1 MSNIR
6 DYVPSIYKDVTEMEV
21 IVGVNDE
28 LLDNEEEILDDLE
41 NSQFIVN
48 APEHAVSEYEKLLNI
63 YPLNTDSIEFRRIR
77 IMNRLSM
84 TPPFSL
90 PYLREKLNTIIGVGK
105 YNCYMDYDN
114 YTLYVESSATN
125 QSYVNETYVTIN
137 KLKPANIVFINK
149 PLIVYNNNVSE
160 QIELTK
166 NIYNY
171 RLGTKWVL
179 GRNTFVTKESGGV
192 LKLATSPSIQDK
204 FLNDIATFSAED
216 INNVLLN
223 DTVVIS
229 SFDTKTAVDN
239 VATIEYTIPVD
250 LGLTEITDIK
260 LRDAENNIL
269 TSSTVY
275 VPIVDEVIIKH
286 NIFVKEGA

>member
-63 YPLNTDSIEFRRIR
+63 YPLNTDSIEFRRVR

-105 YNCYMDYDN
+105 YNCYIDYDN

-171 RLGTKWVL
+171 KLGTKWVL
-179 GRNTFVTKESGGV
+179 GRNTFVTQESGGV
-192 LKLATSPSIQDK
+192 LKLATSPSIQNK
-204 FLNDIATFSAED
+204 FLNDIATFSADD

-223 DTVVIS
+223 DTEVIS

-239 VATIEYTIPVD
+239 VATIEYTISSD
-250 LGLTEITDIK
+250 LGLSEITNIK
-260 LRDAENNIL
+260 LRDAENNVL

-275 VPIVDEVIIKH
+275 VPIVEDVIVKH
-286 NIFVKEGA
+286 NIYVKEGA

>member
-48 APEHAVSEYEKLLNI
+48 APEHAISEYEKLLNI

>member
-1 MSNIR
+1 MSDIR
-6 DYVPSIYKDVTEMEV
+6 DYVPSIYKDVTEMEA
-21 IVGVNDE
+21 IVSVNDK

-41 NSQFIVN
+41 NSQFIVT

-63 YPLNTDSIEFRRIR
+63 YPLNTDSLEFRRIR

-90 PYLREKLNTIIGVGK
+90 PYLREKLNTIIGEGK
-105 YNCYMDYDN
+105 YNCYVDYDE
-114 YTLYVESSATN
+114 YTLFVESSASN
-125 QSYVNETYVTIN
+125 QSYVNEIYITVN

-149 PLIVYNNNVSE
+149 PLIVYNSNISE

-171 RLGTKWVL
+171 KLGTTWIL
-179 GRNTFVTKESGGV
+179 GRNQFVTQESGGV
-192 LKLATSPSIQDK
+192 LKLATSPSIQNK
-204 FLNDIATFSAED
+204 FLNDIATFSADD

-223 DTVVIS
+223 DTEVIS

-239 VATIEYTIPVD
+239 VATIEYTIPAD
-250 LGLTEITDIK
+250 LGLAEITNIK
-260 LRDAENNIL
+260 LRDAENNVL

-275 VPIVDEVIIKH
+275 VPIVEDVIVKH
-286 NIFVKEGA
+286 NIYVKEGV

>member
-1 MSNIR
+1 MSSIR
-6 DYVPSIYKDVTEMEV
+6 EYVPAIYKDVVEMET
-21 IVGVNDE
+21 IVDINDE
-28 LLDNEEEILDDLE
+28 LLDTEELFLDDLE
-41 NSQFIVN
+41 NSQFIVT
-48 APEHAVSEYEKLLNI
+48 APEHAIKEYEKLLNI
-63 YPLNTDSIEFRRIR
+63 YPLNTDSIEFRRVR

-90 PYLREKLNTIIGVGK
+90 PYLREKLNTIIGESK
-105 YNCYMDYDN
+105 YNCYVDYDE
-114 YTLYVESSATN
+114 YTLFVESSAIN
-125 QSYVNETYVTIN
+125 QSYVDEIYITVN

-149 PLIVYNNNVSE
+149 PLIVYNNIVSE

-171 RLGTKWVL
+171 KLGTTWIL
-179 GRNTFVTKESGGV
+179 GRKTFVTQESGGV
-192 LKLATSPSIQDK
+192 LKLATSPSIQNK
-204 FLNDIATFSAED
+204 FLNDIATFSADD

-223 DTVVIS
+223 DTEVIS

-250 LGLTEITDIK
+250 LGLTEITNIK
-260 LRDAENNIL
+260 LRDAENNVL

-275 VPIVDEVIIKH
+275 VPIVEDVIVKH
-286 NIFVKEGA
+286 NIYVKEGA

>member
-6 DYVPSIYKDVTEMEV
+6 EYIPNIYTDVTEMEV
-21 IVGVNDE
+21 IVDVDDK
-28 LLDNEEEILDDLE
+28 LLDNEENILDDLE
-41 NSQFIVN
+41 NSQFIMT
-48 APEHAVSEYEKLLNI
+48 APEHAIKEFEKLLNI

-77 IMNRLSM
+77 VMNRLSM

-90 PYLREKLNTIIGVGK
+90 PYLREKLDNIIGVGK
-105 YNCYMDYDN
+105 YSCYMDYDN
-114 YTLYVESSATN
+114 YTLYVESSAIN
-125 QSYVNETYVTIN
+125 QSYVNETYITIN

-149 PLIVYNNNVSE
+149 PLIVYNNIVSE

-171 RLGTKWVL
+171 RLGTRWIL

-204 FLNDIATFSAED
+204 FLNDIATFSADD

-229 SFDTKTAVDN
+229 SFDTKTATDN
-239 VATIEYTIPVD
+239 VATIEYTVPTD

-260 LRDAENNIL
+260 LRDVDNNIL

-275 VPIVDEVIIKH
+275 VPVVDEVIIKH
-286 NIFVKEGA
+286 DIFVKEGT

>member
-286 NIFVKEGA
+286 DIFVKEGA

>member
-1 MSNIR
+1 MSNIK

-105 YNCYMDYDN
+105 YNCYIDYDN

-275 VPIVDEVIIKH
+275 VPIVDEVIVKH

>member
-6 DYVPSIYKDVTEMEV
+6 DYVPSIYKD
-21 IVGVNDE
+21 E
-28 LLDNEEEILDDLE
+28 LIDNEEAILDDLE
-41 NSQFIVN
+41 NSQFIVT
-48 APEHAVSEYEKLLNI
+48 APEHAIKEYEKLLNI
-63 YPLNTDSIEFRRIR
+63 YPLNTDSIEFRRVR

-105 YNCYMDYDN
+105 YSCYVNYDD
-114 YTLYVESSATN
+114 YTLYVESSAIN
-125 QSYVNETYVTIN
+125 QSYVNEIYITVN
-137 KLKPANIVFINK
+137 KLKPANIVFVNK
-149 PLIVYNNNVSE
+149 PLIVYNSNISE

-171 RLGTKWVL
+171 KLGTKWVL
-179 GRNTFVTKESGGV
+179 GRNPFVTQESGGV
-192 LKLATSPSIQDK
+192 LKLATSPSIQNK
-204 FLNDIATFSAED
+204 FLNDIATFSADD

-223 DTVVIS
+223 DTEVIS

-239 VATIEYTIPVD
+239 VATIEYTIPAD

-260 LRDAENNIL
+260 LRDANNNIL

-275 VPIVDEVIIKH
+275 VPIVEDVIVKH
-286 NIFVKEGA
+286 NIYVKEGV

>member
-21 IVGVNDE
+21 IVDVNDE
-28 LLDNEEEILDDLE
+28 LLDNEEEILEDLE

-48 APEHAVSEYEKLLNI
+48 APEHAISEYEKLLNI

-105 YNCYMDYDN
+105 YNCYIDYDN

-275 VPIVDEVIIKH
+275 VPIVEDVIVKH
-286 NIFVKEGA
+286 NIYVKEGA

>member
-6 DYVPSIYKDVTEMEV
+6 EYIPNIYTDVTEMEV
-21 IVGVNDE
+21 IVDVDDK
-28 LLDNEEEILDDLE
+28 LLDNEENILDDLE
-41 NSQFIVN
+41 NSQFIMT
-48 APEHAVSEYEKLLNI
+48 APEHAIKEFEKLLNI

-77 IMNRLSM
+77 VMNRLSM

-90 PYLREKLNTIIGVGK
+90 PYLREKLDNIIGVGK
-105 YNCYMDYDN
+105 YSCYMDYDN
-114 YTLYVESSATN
+114 YTLYVESSAIN
-125 QSYVNETYVTIN
+125 QSYVNETYITIN

-149 PLIVYNNNVSE
+149 PLIVYNNIVSE

-166 NIYNY
+166 NVYNY

-204 FLNDIATFSAED
+204 FLNDIATFSADD

-229 SFDTKTAVDN
+229 SFDTKTATDN
-239 VATIEYTIPVD
+239 VATIEYTVPTD

-260 LRDAENNIL
+260 LRDVDNNIL

-275 VPIVDEVIIKH
+275 VPVVDEVIIKH
-286 NIFVKEGA
+286 DIFVKEGT

>member
-21 IVGVNDE
+21 IVSVNDE

-105 YNCYMDYDN
+105 YNCYIDYDN

-239 VATIEYTIPVD
+239 VATIEYTISVD